1 MADSQ
6 ETKIR
11 KGQAFNL
18 AINDAVHNGQSCN
31 PKYIYQKFVY
41 YHALGDAIQGSD
53 LDMIQEVIDS
63 KDFDKVM
70 EELINLLG
78 KKEKS

>member
-18 AINDAVHNGQSCN
+18 SIADAIHNGEQNN
-31 PKYIYQKFVY
+31 PKYIS
-41 YHALGDAIQGSD
+41 DDQG
-53 LDMIQEVIDS
+53 E
-63 KDFDKVM
+63 
-70 EELINLLG
+70 
-78 KKEKS
+78 